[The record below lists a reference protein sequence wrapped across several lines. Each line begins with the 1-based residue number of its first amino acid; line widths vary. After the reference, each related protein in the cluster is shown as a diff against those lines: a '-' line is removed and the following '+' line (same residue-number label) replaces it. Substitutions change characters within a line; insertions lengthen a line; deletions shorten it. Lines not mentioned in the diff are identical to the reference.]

1 MSLRFGVIMD
11 PIAGIK
17 VKKDTSFAF
26 LLAAQA
32 RNWDVFYLQQ
42 SDLFLE
48 QGTAWGRCQKLR
60 VRDDP
65 HDWYTIVSEAT
76 LPLHELDIIL
86 MRKDPPVDTAFV
98 TATQILD
105 LAQAG
110 GALVANNPQGLR
122 DCNEKLFATHFADL
136 CPPLLV
142 SADIRRLADFH
153 RRTGDVIFKPLDGM
167 GGKSIFRVKDD
178 ALNLNVILET
188 LTDNGRN
195 AIMAQTFLPAIKMGD
210 KRILMV
216 FGEPVPYALARVPT
230 GTEHRGNLAA
240 GGTGEGRPLTDRD
253 REICARIGPELVK
266 RGLYFVGLDV
276 IGDYLT
282 EINVTS
288 PTCLRELE
296 GLYGLNIAGDFLDKL
311 AAMRRTAAA

>member
-1 MSLRFGVIMD
+1 MASRFAVIMD

-17 VKKDTSFAF
+17 TKKDTSFAF
-26 LLAAQA
+26 MLAAQA
-32 RNWDVFYLQQ
+32 RGWEVWY
-42 SDLFLE
+42 LE
-48 QGTAWGRCQKLR
+48 QPDLYLAQGVARGRCRRLAL
-60 VRDDP
+60 RDDP
-65 HDWYTIVSEAT
+65 GDWFSVIEDAD

-86 MRKDPPVDTAFV
+86 MRKDPPVDDAFV
-98 TATQILD
+98 TTTQILD
-105 LAQAG
+105 LAQSRG
-110 GALVANNPQGLR
+110 VLVANRPQSLR

-142 SADIRRLADFH
+142 SADVRRLADFH
-153 RRTGDVIFKPLDGM
+153 RLHRDVVFKPLDGM
-167 GGKSIFRVKDD
+167 GGKSVFRVREDG
-178 ALNLNVILET
+178 LNLNVILET
-188 LTDNGRN
+188 LTDNGRRS
-195 AIMAQTFLPAIKMGD
+195 IMGQTYLPQIAAGD

-240 GGTGEGRPLTDRD
+240 GGTGEGRPLSPRD
-253 REICARIGPELVK
+253 REICAAVGPELMR

-276 IGDYLT
+276 IGDFLT

-296 GLYGLNIAGDFLDKL
+296 SLYGLDIAGAFLERL
-311 AAMRRTAAA
+311 AALRTAGK